1 MFKKLFATLAIL
13 VSAMSLS
20 GCSPD
25 SPEVT
30 TETPNVVKGIIIE
43 NATVSVG
50 DTEAIVTAD
59 ITNRLNGTITMT
71 GAKTSAASET
81 KLFKGD
87 KSLPEGSEIH
97 VGQTLSLNE
106 AGKHFVLLKLTKPIA
121 FGDKIDFTFEFDGA
135 DPQTV
140 QLTAK

>member
-1 MFKKLFATLAIL
+1 
-13 VSAMSLS
+13 
-20 GCSPD
+20 
-25 SPEVT
+25 
-30 TETPNVVKGIIIE
+30 
-43 NATVSVG
+43 
-50 DTEAIVTAD
+50 
-59 ITNRLNGTITMT
+59 MT

-135 DPQTV
+135 DPQQDVGGEQRTDEQGGPDV
-140 QLTAK
+140 AVDSKRFRTRPLAAPSTTRHRSA